1 MKKQIFM
8 ALLAAVSSFAMVS
21 CGDDDKNND
30 PKPDVSKEAKYE
42 QTSNSVSVQ
51 YYYDMREMGGESIKN
66 EYTFSNGLVTSHTA
80 TVTCSSS
87 VVAELAYQGYLED
100 KENGET
106 DDDAIKN
113 VTRKGDQIIVEYVV
127 EEGMTEMDAII
138 ASKLMAN
145 LWGEKVELTKEEQ
158 AYMNQGNDGNN
169 GDYDDIPDDFGGIT
183 EGE

>member
-30 PKPDVSKEAKYE
+30 PKPEVSKEAKYE

-183 EGE
+183 EG

>member
-30 PKPDVSKEAKYE
+30 PKPEVSKEAKYE